1 MCREN
6 FIFLILYLAVTIAA
20 GSYLGSIVLTL
31 FVFPAL
37 WLAVFIYFVCIAV
50 VALFLLPILDKLTY

>member
-6 FIFLILYLAVTIAA
+6 FVFLLLYLAVTIAA

-31 FVFPAL
+31 FVFPAF
-37 WLAVFIYFVCIAV
+37 WLAFSIYFVCMAI
-50 VALFLLPILDKLTY
+50 VALFLLPVLDYFTY

>member
-6 FIFLILYLAVTIAA
+6 FIFLLLYLAVTIAA
-20 GSYLGSIVLTL
+20 GAYLGSIVLSL
-31 FVFPAL
+31 FVFPAF

-50 VALFLLPILDKLTY
+50 VALFLLPVLDKLTY